1 MKVHPALSL
10 LLAASATLL
19 SGGGLAS
26 AQPGNGRP
34 GFGRPGNGD
43 GTGGAAAAGLDDRD
57 PPTCEELTAKLAEIV
72 AFSAYID
79 AGYAEGDNGFI
90 DRTAANLDRIE
101 AKTQAKADEVCD
113 DGTGR
118 RLQRGKKQQGTGVGG
133 GFGGGRPGN
142 RPPPCP
148 EGEDCPEPPTLE
160 ELCETLDDG
169 QEALAYLE
177 AYRDYVPGDKS
188 TADVTIRGLA
198 KQLEIL
204 ERRCDGDAPPRP
216 TPRPCP
222 EGEDCGPREPPTCEE
237 LTAKL
242 AEIVA
247 FAAYIDAGYAE
258 GDNGFI
264 DRTAANL
271 DRIEAKT
278 QAKADEV
285 CDDGTGRRLQ
295 RGQGGGIRGG
305 NGNANGGGFGGGRP
319 GNRPPPC
326 PEGEDCPEPPTLEE
340 LCETLDD
347 GQEALAYLEAYKDY
361 VPGDKSTADVTIKGL
376 AKQLERLEEKCA
388 E

>member
-43 GTGGAAAAGLDDRD
+43 GTGGAAAAGLDRD

-133 GFGGGRPGN
+133 G
-142 RPPPCP
+142 
-148 EGEDCPEPPTLE
+148 
-160 ELCETLDDG
+160 
-169 QEALAYLE
+169 
-177 AYRDYVPGDKS
+177 
-188 TADVTIRGLA
+188 
-198 KQLEIL
+198 
-204 ERRCDGDAPPRP
+204 
-216 TPRPCP
+216 
-222 EGEDCGPREPPTCEE
+222 
-237 LTAKL
+237 
-242 AEIVA
+242 
-247 FAAYIDAGYAE
+247 
-258 GDNGFI
+258 
-264 DRTAANL
+264 
-271 DRIEAKT
+271 
-278 QAKADEV
+278 
-285 CDDGTGRRLQ
+285 
-295 RGQGGGIRGG
+295 
-305 NGNANGGGFGGGRP
+305 RP

>member
-1 MKVHPALSL
+1 MKVHPAFSL

-43 GTGGAAAAGLDDRD
+43 GTGGAAAAGLDRD

-101 AKTQAKADEVCD
+101 ARVQA
-113 DGTGR
+113 
-118 RLQRGKKQQGTGVGG
+118 Q
-133 GFGGGRPGN
+133 
-142 RPPPCP
+142 
-148 EGEDCPEPPTLE
+148 
-160 ELCETLDDG
+160 
-169 QEALAYLE
+169 
-177 AYRDYVPGDKS
+177 
-188 TADVTIRGLA
+188 
-198 KQLEIL
+198 
-204 ERRCDGDAPPRP
+204 
-216 TPRPCP
+216 
-222 EGEDCGPREPPTCEE
+222 
-237 LTAKL
+237 
-242 AEIVA
+242 
-247 FAAYIDAGYAE
+247 
-258 GDNGFI
+258 
-264 DRTAANL
+264 
-271 DRIEAKT
+271 
-278 QAKADEV
+278 ADEV

-305 NGNANGGGFGGGRP
+305 NGNANGGGFGGGRPQNGP